1 MSSELRTLILRLN
14 RPCREAM
21 ERAAELCA
29 QQTHYSVDPEHLLI
43 RLLEA
48 PASDLRV
55 ILGHFAIAPERVT
68 SQLQTA
74 LDGFKRGNGRT
85 PVISSQ
91 VPALLEQAW
100 VISSMALGEQQIRSG
115 AILLAAL
122 ESDTLRGL
130 LVDSAPSLLQIPRE
144 ALRNTLPTLVA
155 GLEEGNNGAV
165 GATTSATSAAAATTR
180 NSKATTPALDQ
191 FTIDLTALAAAGK
204 FDTIRGRDLEVRQ
217 LIEILLRRRQ
227 NNPILTGE
235 AGVGKT
241 AVVEGFAQKIVR
253 GEVPPALQGISVRML
268 DLGLLQAGAGVKGE
282 FENRLKMVIAEVKAS
297 VTPIVLF
304 IDEAHQLIGAGG
316 SEGAGDAANLLK
328 PALARGELRT
338 IAATTWAE
346 YKKYVERDP
355 ALARRFQVVK
365 VNEPTEAVATD
376 MLRGIVE
383 SLEAHHKVHIL
394 DIAVREAVRLSHR
407 FITGRQLPD
416 KAISILDTACA
427 RVAQAQAG
435 VPEGIEAITRRIEDI
450 GHQLRIHQREAA
462 AGQDHRQAI
471 VDAQAALQAAK
482 VEQETLQARLSAERG
497 LVDAIVACRAKTRVH
512 ADHGIH
518 SGTDSGADSG
528 ADSGDPTADSTE
540 LKRLEA
546 ELRTLQGERALVPAA
561 VDAGSVAG
569 VIASWTGIPVG
580 RMLDDEH
587 QAVLHLHE
595 RLRERIVGQDEALDT
610 ITRRIRTYRAG
621 LDDPSKPVGVFLLVG
636 PSGVGKTETACQL
649 ADLLFGGQQHMV
661 TVNMSEFQ
669 EAHSVSGLKGAPP
682 GYVGYGKGGVL
693 TEAVRRQPYS
703 LVLLDEMEK
712 AHPDVL
718 ELFFQVFDKGVMED
732 AEGTLIDFRNT
743 LILLT
748 SNAAQDVVVD
758 TCKRQPSPTSAAVVE
773 ALRPALL
780 EQFPS
785 AFLGRVVIVPYRPM
799 ADAQIQRIVGL
810 KLAQLAARVL
820 SNHGAQFTWDASVS
834 SAIAAR
840 CTEVESG
847 ARNIDH
853 IVTQTLLP
861 ELASAVLQRIAAHA
875 PFSAVHLSLDAQG
888 EFCFTL
894 TDAEAAS

>member
-1 MSSELRTLILRLN
+1 
-14 RPCREAM
+14 
-21 ERAAELCA
+21 
-29 QQTHYSVDPEHLLI
+29 
-43 RLLEA
+43 
-48 PASDLRV
+48 
-55 ILGHFAIAPERVT
+55 
-68 SQLQTA
+68 
-74 LDGFKRGNGRT
+74 
-85 PVISSQ
+85 
-91 VPALLEQAW
+91 
-100 VISSMALGEQQIRSG
+100 
-115 AILLAAL
+115 
-122 ESDTLRGL
+122 
-130 LVDSAPSLLQIPRE
+130 
-144 ALRNTLPTLVA
+144 
-155 GLEEGNNGAV
+155 
-165 GATTSATSAAAATTR
+165 
-180 NSKATTPALDQ
+180 
-191 FTIDLTALAAAGK
+191 
-204 FDTIRGRDLEVRQ
+204 
-217 LIEILLRRRQ
+217 
-227 NNPILTGE
+227 
-235 AGVGKT
+235 
-241 AVVEGFAQKIVR
+241 
-253 GEVPPALQGISVRML
+253 
-268 DLGLLQAGAGVKGE
+268 
-282 FENRLKMVIAEVKAS
+282 
-297 VTPIVLF
+297 
-304 IDEAHQLIGAGG
+304 
-316 SEGAGDAANLLK
+316 
-328 PALARGELRT
+328 
-338 IAATTWAE
+338 
-346 YKKYVERDP
+346 
-355 ALARRFQVVK
+355 
-365 VNEPTEAVATD
+365 

-528 ADSGDPTADSTE
+528 DPTADSTE

-595 RLRERIVGQDEALDT
+595 RLRERIVGQDDALDT